1 MERHMRKFWMGTAM
15 AIAMAAVAMAQDTTT
30 NDGLLG
36 GLLSGGAI
44 GLVVLAVIAF
54 FIWQWFIG

>member
-1 MERHMRKFWMGTAM
+1 MRKFWMGTAM
-15 AIAMAAVAMAQDTTT
+15 AIAMAAVAMAQDTT

-44 GLVVLAVIAF
+44 GLVVLAVLAF
-54 FIWQWFIG
+54 FVWQWFIG